1 MDMQTRATSVSNK
14 GPACPSIDFGESVTT
29 PKTDRRMTERFD
41 VLGSLWGVLEIP
53 ETAAVVNSS
62 ETGMLVEST
71 ACPVL
76 DAVQVA
82 RVDIDGVVTA
92 VQSAV
97 RHVRPVEHGK
107 YLVGLEFV
115 KPPSLAAWPAA
126 DGARLSDGRV
136 DTPVAPVS
144 DEPES

>member
-1 MDMQTRATSVSNK
+1 MQTRAKVVIDSDGRHVRQSTSET
-14 GPACPSIDFGESVTT
+14 GVTT
-29 PKTDRRMTERFD
+29 PKINRRMTERFD

-62 ETGMLVEST
+62 DTGMLVEST

-76 DAVQVA
+76 DSVQVA
-82 RVDIDGVVTA
+82 RVDIDGVATP

-97 RHVRPVEHGK
+97 RHVRPVERGK

-115 KPPSLAAWPAA
+115 KPPVLK
-126 DGARLSDGRV
+126 ARLATDDSRSRADQPASTAANPSE
-136 DTPVAPVS
+136 DS
-144 DEPES
+144 EP